1 MDYRG
6 YRPDVDGLRG
16 VAILAVLLYHYR
28 VPGIHGGFVGVDI
41 FFVFS
46 GFLIS
51 RNVFHDIQ
59 AGTWSYARFYTRRAR
74 RLFPAL
80 FATLVLSFI
89 AAVVLLMPNDLE
101 WFATTAL
108 HSAVSTSNL
117 LYWLELGYFG
127 PDAGRTALLH
137 TWSLSVEEQFYLIWP
152 LLMLLMLG
160 RGRRGPAPLVLTL
173 LAAGAASVWAAQWL
187 LQSDARAAFYLMP
200 FRIIEF
206 AAGGLLVWL
215 PRLSRRWLWAEEALL
230 LAGLGVLLGVTLTYR
245 STMPYPGVNALL
257 PTLGA
262 ALAIYAGQAPR
273 AGLLLRNAALV
284 WIGLISYSLYLVHWP
299 LLVFTEVT
307 LLRPIA
313 GVEIPLLLSA
323 AIALAALMVH
333 FIERPFREAPRRP
346 VHLSPAA
353 FGLSCAGLTIA
364 LLWTA
369 ATVLIGNGWSWRM
382 PAEVRAPL
390 SGLEFARN
398 ARETRNRTGVCHLN
412 MWAGKTADGGYVNER
427 CLRIDPTRPNYLI
440 IGDSHAADRY
450 AGLSALFTPVN
461 FLQMTTAG
469 CRPLLDN
476 PFWEFHCR
484 ERVAYV
490 FRDFLPRARIDGVI
504 LAARWQRE
512 DLEPL
517 RATLDYLQRL
527 GETDA
532 NGHARALRVI
542 VLGPAVEFSPAV
554 PDLVFRHRRTEG
566 LDEWV
571 SRFVVPERR
580 ELDRDLRAVANAAK
594 VEYYSLIDSF
604 CRDRRCPVL
613 SSDGKMLIVDYGH
626 QSPEGALVQAQG
638 LQEFGLTLPRIA
650 PIAAQRGSGGG
661 MPEDM
666 AGETAATGG

>member
-16 VAILAVLLYHYR
+16 VAILAVLLYHYGI
-28 VPGIHGGFVGVDI
+28 PGVQGGFVGVDV
-41 FFVFS
+41 FFVIS

-51 RNVFHDIQ
+51 RNIFHDIQ
-59 AGTWSYARFYTRRAR
+59 AGSWSFARFYTRRAR

-117 LYWLELGYFG
+117 LYWQELGYFG
-127 PDAGRTALLH
+127 PNVERTALLH
-137 TWSLSVEEQFYLIWP
+137 TWSLSVEEQFYLVWP

-160 RGRRGPAPLVLTL
+160 GGRRGPGPLVLML
-173 LAAGAASVWAAQWL
+173 LVAGAASVWAGQWL
-187 LQSDARAAFYLMP
+187 LTSDARAAFYLMP
-200 FRIIEF
+200 FRIVEF

-215 PRLSRRWLWAEEALL
+215 PRLSQRWLWAEEALL
-230 LAGLGVLLGVTLTYR
+230 LGGLGVLLGVVLTYR

-273 AGLLLRNAALV
+273 AGLLLSNAALV

-307 LLRPIA
+307 LLRPIS
-313 GVEIPLLLSA
+313 GVEIPLLMSA
-323 AIALAALMVH
+323 AIALAALMAR

-364 LLWTA
+364 LMWTA
-369 ATVLIGNGWSWRM
+369 ATVLIGDGWSWRM

-390 SGLEFARN
+390 SGIEYARN

-412 MWAGKTADGGYVNER
+412 MWADKTADGGYVNER
-427 CLRIDPTRPNYLI
+427 CLRIDPARANYLI

-450 AGLSALFTPVN
+450 SGLSALFTPVN

-476 PFWEFHCR
+476 SFWEFHCR

-517 RATLDYLQRL
+517 RLTLDYLRQL
-527 GETDA
+527 GT
-532 NGHARALRVI
+532 NGRGRSLRVI

-554 PDLVFRHRRTEG
+554 PDLVFRHRRTAG
-566 LDEWV
+566 LEEWV

-580 ELDRDLRAVANAAK
+580 ELDRDLRAVADAAQ
-594 VEYYSLIDSF
+594 VEYFSLIDSF
-604 CRDRRCPVL
+604 CREGCCPVL

-638 LQEFGLTLPRIA
+638 LQEVGLTLSRIA
-650 PIAAQRGSGGG
+650 PIAAQRGSGV
-661 MPEDM
+661 PAHM
-666 AGETAATGG
+666 AGEAAATGG